1 MKRGI
6 AALVG
11 AGLLSCAAA
20 PDFDAAGRRWWAHV
34 VYLASDELAGRDT
47 GSEGYRRA
55 AGYVAEQFEKLG
67 LDPAGE
73 GGWFQPVRLVADRI
87 VEEESSVALVND
99 GHAEPLKLGDDA
111 MLGVNPDTA
120 EDIEAPGVFIGYGIH
135 APDAS
140 EDDVAGVDLHGKL
153 AVFLSARPPKLAG
166 PLAAHLQSSEQR
178 WRALHDAGAV
188 GMIRIPDPRAMD
200 IPWSRAALSRFNP
213 SMTFAVASMRPI
225 TGLKLSM
232 TMNPAS
238 ADKLLAGTGHDM
250 AALLNTARAGQA
262 LPHFALKYRI
272 RAHVTKK
279 QWELEAPNVIGMLPG
294 GDPKLRDQYVVMSAH
309 LDHLGVGR
317 PIDGDAIY
325 NGAMDDASG
334 VASVLEI
341 ARELRERAAPLKR
354 SVLFLAVTGEEK
366 GELGSQYFAAHPT
379 VQAVSIVADI
389 NLDMYLPLFPLRY
402 VEVQGLTES
411 TLGDTIRKVAAAD
424 GVEVQADKE
433 PQRNLF
439 IRSDQ
444 YSFVKRGVPAL
455 AFKFG
460 YLPGSPEEKITK
472 EWLRTRYHAPSD
484 DVNQPVDK
492 AAAARF
498 NEMIAQLVAAV
509 ADADERPAWKPAS
522 FFARFVG
529 K

>member
-1 MKRGI
+1 MRRGVI
-6 AALVG
+6 ALFAG
-11 AGLLSCAAA
+11 AGLLWAAA
-20 PDFDAAGRRWWAHV
+20 ADFDDAGRRWWEHV
-34 VYLASDELAGRDT
+34 AYLASDELAGRDT

-55 AGYVAEQFEKLG
+55 AGYVATQFGKLG

-73 GGWFQPVRLVADRI
+73 GGWFQPVRLTADQI
-87 VEEESSVALVND
+87 VEDQSSIALVRD
-99 GHAEPLKLGDDA
+99 GAAQPLKLGDDA
-111 MLGVNPDTA
+111 MLGVNPDAA
-120 EDIEAPGVFIGYGIH
+120 EDIEAPAVFIGYGMH
-135 APDAS
+135 APEANQ
-140 EDDVAGVDLHGKL
+140 DDLAGVDLQGKL
-153 AVFLSARPPKLAG
+153 AVFLSARPLKLAG
-166 PLAAHLQSSEQR
+166 PLAAHLQSGEVR

-200 IPWSRAALSRFNP
+200 IPWSRAALARFNP
-213 SMTFAVASMRPI
+213 SMTFADRSMRPI
-225 TGLKLSM
+225 VGLKLSL

-238 ADKLLAGTGHDM
+238 ADKLLAGTGHSM
-250 AALLNTARAGQA
+250 EELLKIAGPGGD
-262 LPHFALKYRI
+262 LPHFALKYAI

-294 GDPKLRDQYVVMSAH
+294 ADPNLRGQYVVMSAH

-317 PIDGDAIY
+317 PINGDAIY

-341 ARELRERAAPLKR
+341 ARELRERTTPLKR
-354 SVLFLAVTGEEK
+354 SVLFLTVTGEEK
-366 GELGSQYFAAHPT
+366 GELGSQYFTAHPT
-379 VQAVSIVADI
+379 VQAASIVADI

-402 VEVQGLTES
+402 VEVQGLAES
-411 TLGDTIRKVAAAD
+411 TLGDAIRTVAAAN
-424 GVEVQADKE
+424 GIQVQADKE

-444 YSFVKRGVPAL
+444 YSFVKHGVPAL

-460 YLPGSPEEKITK
+460 YVPGSAEEKIAK

-509 ADADERPAWKPAS
+509 ADADERPTWKPTS
-522 FFARFVG
+522 FFARFA